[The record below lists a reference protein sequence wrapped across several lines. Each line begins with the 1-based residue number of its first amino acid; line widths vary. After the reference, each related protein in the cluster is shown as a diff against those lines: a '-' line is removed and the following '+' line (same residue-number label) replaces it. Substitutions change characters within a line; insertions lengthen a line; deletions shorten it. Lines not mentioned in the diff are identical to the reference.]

1 MHSRC
6 VGKICCNRCAKHYE
20 TFVVVNDSIF
30 NKYKMVKDKKAF
42 FSRFNEYK
50 KQKELQEYMNT
61 NYRTLKLL
69 LK

>member
-1 MHSRC
+1 
-6 VGKICCNRCAKHYE
+6 
-20 TFVVVNDSIF
+20 
-30 NKYKMVKDKKAF
+30 MVKDKKAF
-42 FSRFNEYK
+42 FSKFNEYK